1 MRSATDSGGGG
12 CWGSS
17 WRWWPGASGWAGVC
31 GSIRAAGIDVEAV
44 RAAPSGRRGSRWKR
58 CERLHQRSGLPR
70 GSGAIGSIWPVA
82 GHGRAVRSARR
93 ASWWDTIGRDA
104 MRLAGQTASLDPEPG
119 TMRSASTSAAPL
131 LGGVLAEDAPLSP
144 YDLGKRCAAV
154 RRAGLLDEPAAM
166 LRGCRCQMRR
176 RPLLPAACGPF
187 SAILY
192 QIIEMGVG
200 ERLVMD

>member
-1 MRSATDSGGGG
+1 
-12 CWGSS
+12 
-17 WRWWPGASGWAGVC
+17 
-31 GSIRAAGIDVEAV
+31 
-44 RAAPSGRRGSRWKR
+44 
-58 CERLHQRSGLPR
+58 
-70 GSGAIGSIWPVA
+70 
-82 GHGRAVRSARR
+82 
-93 ASWWDTIGRDA
+93 
-104 MRLAGQTASLDPEPG
+104 
-119 TMRSASTSAAPL
+119 MRSASTSAAPL

-166 LRGCRCQMRR
+166 LRGGRGLMRR

-192 QIIEMGVG
+192 QIIEMRVG